1 LAASELEELH
11 LYRLLVAV
19 DGSANS
25 ELALR
30 AAITVARR
38 DHAALTLISVEPDVT
53 LSTAQIAAIVGPP
66 PDLQEN
72 MHAYAQQVL
81 DGAVCRVPIDIPVR
95 TILRRGKPG
104 QQIVAEAACGN
115 YDAILL
121 GARGVSRVGALL
133 GSVSHYV
140 LHHASVAVFV
150 AHAARGA

>member
-1 LAASELEELH
+1 
-11 LYRLLVAV
+11 
-19 DGSANS
+19 
-25 ELALR
+25 
-30 AAITVARR
+30 
-38 DHAALTLISVEPDVT
+38 VT
-53 LSTAQIAAIVGPP
+53 LSTAQIAALVGPP

-81 DGAVCRVPIDIPVR
+81 DGAVCRVPSDIPVR

-104 QQIVAEAACGN
+104 QQIVAEAACGS